1 VNHCEEGG
9 ATLVQISALHSGNS
23 PRLAGEDE
31 MHIRALM
38 ASESELPPIL
48 VHRAT
53 MRVIDGMH
61 RLRAARLRG
70 ADTIRVRFFDGD
82 DAAAFVMAVQANIAH
97 GLPLSLAD
105 REAAAIRIIAS
116 HPAWSD
122 RAIAATTGLAANT
135 VRALRCST
143 AQIERSNTRIGR
155 DGRVRPL
162 DASEGRRLA
171 GEIVASRPDATVR
184 DIAAAAGISVGTASD
199 VCRRI
204 RAGLD
209 PVLHRQRSSPAE
221 TPPVRPAPYPVRRP
235 PDSARWP
242 DLRENMS
249 RDPSIRLAVS
259 GRQLLRWLDSHA
271 VDPVEWDEHLG
282 ALPLHWAETVAD
294 QMLAWADCWR
304 ELAEEIRRQAAAAG

>member
-1 VNHCEEGG
+1 
-9 ATLVQISALHSGNS
+9 
-23 PRLAGEDE
+23 
-31 MHIRALM
+31 MHIRALV

-105 REAAAIRIIAS
+105 REEAAVRIIAS

-221 TPPVRPAPYPVRRP
+221 TPPVRPAPYPVRRQ
-235 PDSARWP
+235 PDGSCWP
-242 DLRENMS
+242 DIRENMS
-249 RDPSIRLAVS
+249 RDPSIRLAVT

-271 VDPVEWDEHLG
+271 VDPVEWDEHVG
-282 ALPLHWAETVAD
+282 ALPAHWAETIAD
-294 QMLAWADCWR
+294 QMLAWADSWR
-304 ELAEEIRRQAAAAG
+304 ELADRLRHQVTAAG